1 MAAARRIHRQSG
13 LGSEI
18 QARTSAKMAK
28 FDYEDT
34 VRVSPAASEDF
45 VAAEIHQSELQ
56 PLGGE

>member
-1 MAAARRIHRQSG
+1 
-13 LGSEI
+13 
-18 QARTSAKMAK
+18 MAK